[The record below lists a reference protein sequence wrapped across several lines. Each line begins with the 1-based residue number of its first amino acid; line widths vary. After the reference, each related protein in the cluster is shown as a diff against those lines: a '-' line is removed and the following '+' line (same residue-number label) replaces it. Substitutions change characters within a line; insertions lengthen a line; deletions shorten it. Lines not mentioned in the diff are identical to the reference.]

1 MSKHPEA
8 LATTVVGL
16 SLLWNERSGRQNSM
30 NDFGRRIDAVKT
42 ELGQKIKASK
52 ADLTRQIGSTKTD
65 LTTQIVSTKTDLTT
79 QIDATKAKLS
89 TEVQNT
95 QSIAVGSAYATMKAF
110 SGKRSVLSRP
120 GAQRGPAGDCQ
131 EPQTGRDG

>member
-16 SLLWNERSGRQNSM
+16 GLLWNERSGRQNSM

-52 ADLTRQIGSTKTD
+52 ADLTRQIGSIKTD

-89 TEVQNT
+89 
-95 QSIAVGSAYATMKAF
+95 IAVGSAYATMKAF
-110 SGKRSVLSRP
+110 SGKRSVLSGP